1 MVYRTRAVW
10 VGYDEDDPG
19 MTADEV
25 WEDDHEPRDTGLI
38 TPQGDKIYRARETVA
53 FGFVGKGVKV
63 KG

>member
-38 TPQGDKIYRARETVA
+38 TPQGS
-53 FGFVGKGVKV
+53 
-63 KG
+63 